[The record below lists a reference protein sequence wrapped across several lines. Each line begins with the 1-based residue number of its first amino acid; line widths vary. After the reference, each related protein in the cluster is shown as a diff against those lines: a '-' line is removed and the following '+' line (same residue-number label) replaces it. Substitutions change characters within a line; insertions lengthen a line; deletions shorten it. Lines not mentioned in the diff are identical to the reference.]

1 MTVRWV
7 DTNKGTFD
15 YLIRSR
21 LVARDFKGDDKDRD
35 DLFAETPPLEAI
47 RLLLSR
53 AATRRADGQQR
64 KLLFPD
70 A

>member
-1 MTVRWV
+1 MKERGIWESRPVEECWANTGKEPVTVRWV

-35 DLFAETPPLEAI
+35 DSFADPPF
-47 RLLLSR
+47 
-53 AATRRADGQQR
+53 GGH
-64 KLLFPD
+64 
-70 A
+70 